1 MKIIIKK
8 DKKQSNLKV
17 FVERFVKFD
26 YQPDIKVARDKYCDE
41 LIELLSDENFINHS
55 FERRKTKL
63 KKELELLYTIVW
75 HKFLEKYRED

>member
-8 DKKQSNLKV
+8 DKKQSNLKG